1 MHERGPFLRRRGGGH
16 GRPIRLGGHF
26 GQHPVAVIGLSELPA
41 AMKEE
46 TGHAALYEHT
56 RNPFDLEAGPLLR
69 ITLDAVAADPD
80 VSLSGLEPR

>member
-1 MHERGPFLRRRGGGH
+1 
-16 GRPIRLGGHF
+16 
-26 GQHPVAVIGLSELPA
+26 VPA
-41 AMKEE
+41 ARKK